1 MKNILTVTKRELRSY
16 FETPVAYVFL
26 VIFLVLTGIF
36 TFKLG
41 NFYSRGQADLR
52 PFFSWHIW
60 LYLFF
65 IPAVSMRLW
74 SEEYRSDTIEIIL
87 TLPVTVAQAVLGKFL
102 AAWIFTGLAL
112 LLTFPMML
120 TVWYLGNP
128 DWGIIACSY
137 LGSFLMAG
145 AYLAVGSFFSA
156 CSRNQI
162 VSFITTTVFCLF
174 LVLIGF
180 NPFISML
187 KMIVPNWFVEQ
198 IINFSFVTHFDN
210 IQKGILQLRD
220 FLYFGSLI
228 MGFLAA
234 TTIIIQNKRIG

>member
-1 MKNILTVTKRELRSY
+1 MKNIMTVTKRELRSY
-16 FETPVAYVFL
+16 FDTPVAYVFL

-41 NFYSRGQADLR
+41 NFYSRSQADLR
-52 PFFSWHIW
+52 PFFTWHTW

-74 SEEYRSDTIEIIL
+74 SEEYRADTIEILL
-87 TLPVTVAQAVLGKFL
+87 TLPVTIGQAVLGKFL

-112 LLTFPMML
+112 VLTFPMVL
-120 TVWYLGNP
+120 TVWYLGSP
-128 DWGIIACSY
+128 DWGIIACGY
-137 LGSFLMAG
+137 LGSFLLAG

-180 NPFISML
+180 TPFITML
-187 KMIVPNWFVEQ
+187 KAVVPVWFVDQ
-198 IINFSFVTHFDN
+198 IINFSFVTHFNN

-220 FLYFGSLI
+220 FIYFGSLI
-228 MGFLAA
+228 IGFLMA
-234 TTIIIQNKRIG
+234 TSIVIQNKRMG